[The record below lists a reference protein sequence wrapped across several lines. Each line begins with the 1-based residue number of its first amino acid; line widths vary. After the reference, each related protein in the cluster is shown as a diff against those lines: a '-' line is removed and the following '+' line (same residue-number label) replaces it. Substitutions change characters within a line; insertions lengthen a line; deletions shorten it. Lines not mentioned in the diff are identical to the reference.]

1 MYWRGTG
8 LCNRFEESK
17 HLMSPAE
24 KIERAYEIADE
35 TPFGPMA
42 RSLRELVLEM
52 GLKEELKWGAPNYTQ
67 NGIVCGILAFKKHLS
82 IWFYQGAL
90 LSDPYKVLIAASN
103 STQAMRQW
111 RFSSDME
118 LEIEKVREYLLEAME
133 LDRRG
138 IKVKLK
144 KVTDDDSDMPTAL
157 AEFLESNIMEK
168 AYFESLAPSHRKEY
182 KMYINEAKR
191 PETRQRRMEKV
202 AEMLKARKGLND
214 KYKK

>member
-1 MYWRGTG
+1 MTA
-8 LCNRFEESK
+8 
-17 HLMSPAE
+17 AE
-24 KIERAYEIADE
+24 RIQRAYEIADE
-35 TPFGPMA
+35 TPFGQMA
-42 RSLRELVLEM
+42 RTLRALVLEL

-67 NGIVCGILAFKKHLS
+67 KGIVCGILAFKKHLS

-90 LSDPYKVLIAASN
+90 LSDPYEALIAASN
-103 STQAMRQW
+103 STQSMRQW
-111 RFSSDME
+111 RFSSASE
-118 LEIEKVREYLLEAME
+118 LDLKKVREYLLEAME
-133 LDRRG
+133 LDRQG
-138 IKVKLK
+138 IKVKMK
-144 KVTDDDSDMPTAL
+144 KVTDDDSDLPTAL

-182 KMYINEAKR
+182 KMYISEAKR